1 MDNKKKGVWYTRAY
15 SVVSCERQ
23 GTNGCFRELVVG
35 CSVPQNRDL
44 GVRTEGPLGG
54 PPSPVFGKDWSGFT
68 ASLFVFV
75 ILGIMSIYLDN
86 LRVHIFVLFWG
97 CILILSAF
105 WDIYTGLSCQRVS
118 GFLKIQ

>member
-1 MDNKKKGVWYTRAY
+1 MYGILGCIVSSAAKGKAQMDVFG
-15 SVVSCERQ
+15 S
-23 GTNGCFRELVVG
+23 LL

-118 GFLKIQ
+118 GFLKDFLLKIQ